1 MIFSAAAR
9 ALGQIDDPR
18 FRSVFLRGI
27 GLSLLLLIALAVIAG
42 WFAGWLVPD
51 TLTLPWIGQVHFV
64 DTLASIGGVLAVL
77 GLSVFL
83 MVPVASAFTGLF
95 LDTVANA
102 VEEAHYP
109 QLGPAETLGVWD
121 TLVDSL
127 RFLGVL
133 VIANLLALFLY
144 LIFIP
149 FAPFIFWALNGFLLG
164 REYFQMVAMRRLGT
178 TTAAQMRRRHRLT
191 IWGLGLVMAVP
202 LSVPVINLAVPILGV
217 AAFTHLY
224 HALADRHGTPSA

>member
-1 MIFSAAAR
+1 MIFSAAAL
-9 ALGQIDDPR
+9 ALGQIDDAR
-18 FRSVFLRGI
+18 FRSVLLRGI

-42 WFAGWLVPD
+42 WFAGWLVPE

-83 MVPVASAFTGLF
+83 MMPVASAFTGLF
-95 LDTVANA
+95 LDTVADA
-102 VEEAHYP
+102 VEETHYP
-109 QLGPAETLGVWD
+109 ELGQAQTLGIWD
-121 TLVDSL
+121 TVIDSL

-133 VIANLLALFLY
+133 ILANLLALILY

-164 REYFQMVAMRRLGT
+164 REYFQMVAMRRIGASA
-178 TTAAQMRRRHRLT
+178 AAQMRKRHRLT
-191 IWGLGLVMAVP
+191 IWGLGLVMAIPLTVP
-202 LSVPVINLAVPILGV
+202 IINLAVPILGV

-224 HALADRHGTPSA
+224 HALADRYGTPAA